1 VTRGAVV
8 LVGVLAAACARG
20 PAALEPPAATRL
32 VLVAPHPDDETLAA
46 GGLIQR
52 VLSTGG
58 SVRVVVVTDGD
69 GYREAAARLT
79 GHPDPSP
86 ADYRALGR
94 ARMVELAEAMRRLG
108 VTDLVLLH
116 AHDGSLAELSAPA
129 RDDLIARLGRAV
141 TAAAP
146 TLVVTAD
153 PRDHHPDHAAVAR
166 FTEAGLATGTP
177 LLTYLVHDTV
187 WPPPRPPDDVLPPPG
202 GDEYAGTR
210 WVSFTLRADEL
221 AAKRAALEAH
231 GSQWPIIGG
240 LLVRFLRRNEV
251 FAQPSAARIAASTR
265 SGSERCW

>member
-1 VTRGAVV
+1 VTRGALA
-8 LVGVLAAACARG
+8 LVWVLAAACARG
-20 PAALEPPAATRL
+20 PTVLDPPAATRL
-32 VLVAPHPDDETLAA
+32 VVVAPHPDDETLAA

-58 SVRVVVVTDGD
+58 SARVVVVTDGE

-79 GHPDPSP
+79 DHPEPS
-86 ADYRALGR
+86 ADDYRALGR
-94 ARMVELAEAMRRLG
+94 ARMAELREAMRRLG

-116 AHDGSLAELSAPA
+116 AHDGSLADLSVAA
-129 RDDLIARLGRAV
+129 RDDLITRLGRAV
-141 TAAAP
+141 RAAAP

-166 FTEAGLATGTP
+166 FTEAALVTGTP

-187 WPPPRPPDDVLPPPG
+187 WPPPRPPDDTLPPPA
-202 GDEYAGTR
+202 GDEYAGTP
-210 WVSFTLRADEL
+210 WVSFTLRPEEL
-221 AAKRAALEAH
+221 ATKRAALEAH

-251 FAQPSAARIAASTR
+251 FAQPSAAWIAASTR